1 MRVMALDMGEKTIGV
16 AVSDSTMLIAQGVEI
31 IKRKSLEKD
40 LARLK
45 ELLQEYE
52 VEEVVVGLPLNMNG
66 SEGPEAQKAR
76 NFGEKIKARL
86 KVPVIF
92 WDERL
97 TTMAA
102 ERTLLDADLSRAK
115 RKKVIDKMA
124 AVFILQNYLDRKRQ

>member
-31 IKRKSLEKD
+31 IKRKSLDKD
-40 LARLK
+40 LARLA

-124 AVFILQNYLDRKRQ
+124 AVFILQNYLDRKRK

>member
-31 IKRKSLEKD
+31 IKRKSLDKD
-40 LARLK
+40 LARLE

-124 AVFILQNYLDRKRQ
+124 AVFILQNYLDRKRK